1 MQSRYRI
8 PSVHRWLGLIF
19 LCSLASSLWLGYVP
33 FFQSL
38 IEIDTV
44 KRDQLQIDYHIQGR
58 SMNWNQMKTAIT
70 TWQKEFWS
78 VVTAPTTV
86 SSDGRTRSRWIS
98 PPVAAMFPSTVRAD
112 YRQLV
117 QQGIQQY
124 EVGDFQ
130 GAIERWQK
138 ALTFYRK
145 NHNSANAV
153 IVLRKLALAYQQK
166 GESEKART
174 YLDQAL
180 AYYAR
185 VQNLPQEGLLLTE
198 GAQVYSSS
206 GQPREAIAL
215 AHSALLIARTY
226 KDLTLEAAALL
237 SRGEAYRI
245 EGDYKQAIADLQ
257 QSAFLAE
264 QVNNSVYHVSAL
276 KNLGNAYI
284 SLARINYGRAN
295 SAQELGDFD
304 KANLFKKQALSY
316 DYQALEYFDKS
327 INIARIRRD
336 RLGEMRYLLN
346 SIPPTNRTNQS
357 NLSQAKL
364 QQALALF
371 ESLSDPPSKVY
382 AAIELATF
390 VQSSPID
397 TISPLVQFPQK
408 EAQEKSSGLIQ
419 CAVVPLQPD
428 IELTLKLLNQAVLIA
443 HRLQDFSALSFALGN
458 LGHIYECRQEY
469 QQALKLTQQAQSVA
483 IQHLNAK
490 DSLYLW
496 EWQAGR
502 IMKAQNRPVEAIT
515 AYERAVA
522 ALQKVRSDILIANPD
537 LQLDLRDT
545 IEPIYRELI
554 ELKLSL
560 EDDSQNKSKNSNE
573 NLSYVLTTLDTLKVA
588 ELQNYLGKDSIST
601 AVNQKRVDLVGANT
615 AVFSSI
621 ILEDRTAIIVSLPSG
636 QKRFTWI
643 NLDNKSL
650 KQEINEFRIGLE
662 KRSDIIYNPQQA
674 IKLYNWIVR
683 PFTNDLESS
692 RITTLVFI
700 QDGIL
705 RSVPMAALH
714 DGEKFLVEKYAIA
727 TTPSLTLT
735 DLQTVNRENL
745 RALAAGLTKDA
756 IVEGRTYEALTN
768 VRQEI
773 SQVEAQI
780 PASKQLL
787 NEDFT
792 RDRLQDELI
801 HTVYPIIHIA
811 THGEFGSVPEGTF
824 LVTGNN
830 EKLTIADLNNVIRSV
845 AHGPETVELLT
856 LTACDTASGDDLA
869 ALGLAGVALQAGVRS
884 ALASLWSINDAA
896 TVTLVTKFYEEW
908 RNTGMGK
915 AEALGAAQKSLIAVG
930 KKYAHPYYW
939 APLILVGNWL

>member
-8 PSVHRWLGLIF
+8 PSVHRWLRLIF

-38 IEIDTV
+38 IGLD
-44 KRDQLQIDYHIQGR
+44 R
-58 SMNWNQMKTAIT
+58 AI
-70 TWQKEFWS
+70 
-78 VVTAPTTV
+78 
-86 SSDGRTRSRWIS
+86 
-98 PPVAAMFPSTVRAD
+98 
-112 YRQLV
+112 
-117 QQGIQQY
+117 
-124 EVGDFQ
+124 
-130 GAIERWQK
+130 
-138 ALTFYRK
+138 
-145 NHNSANAV
+145 
-153 IVLRKLALAYQQK
+153 
-166 GESEKART
+166 
-174 YLDQAL
+174 
-180 AYYAR
+180 AYYAM
-185 VQNLPQEGLLLTE
+185 QNLPQAQRLLTE
-198 GAQVYSSS
+198 GAQAYSSS
-206 GQPREAIAL
+206 GQPGEAISV
-215 AHSALLIARTY
+215 AHSALLIAHTY
-226 KDLTLEAAALL
+226 KDLTFAAADLL
-237 SRGEAYRI
+237 SRGKADRI

-257 QSAFLAE
+257 QSAFFAE
-264 QVNNSVYHVSAL
+264 QINNSVDRAAAL
-276 KNLGNAYI
+276 NNLGNAYI
-284 SLARINYGRAN
+284 SLARVNYGRAK
-295 SAQELGDFD
+295 SAQELGDLD
-304 KANLFKKQALSY
+304 EANLLKKQALSY
-316 DYQALEYFDKS
+316 DFQALEYFDKS
-327 INIARIRRD
+327 INIARLCRYQV
-336 RLGEMRYLLN
+336 GEMRFLLN
-346 SIPPTNRTNQS
+346 SIPPANRTNQS
-357 NLSQAKL
+357 NLAQAKL

-371 ESLSDPPSKVY
+371 ESLSDSPSKVY
-382 AAIELATF
+382 AAIELARF
-390 VQSSPID
+390 VQSSPVD
-397 TISPLVQFPQK
+397 TISPLAQCPQK
-408 EAQEKSSGLIQ
+408 EAQHQKS
-419 CAVVPLQPD
+419 AVVPLKPD
-428 IELTLKLLNQAVLIA
+428 IELTLKLLNQAVSIA
-443 HRLQDFSALSFALGN
+443 RRLQDFSALSFALGN

-502 IMKAQNRPVEAIT
+502 IMKAQNRPVEAIA
-515 AYERAVA
+515 AYEQAVA

-560 EDDSQNKSKNSNE
+560 EDDSHTSTKNSNE

-615 AVFSSI
+615 AVLNSI

-643 NLDNKSL
+643 NLDRKSL

-674 IKLYNWIVR
+674 QKLYNWIVR
-683 PFTNDLESS
+683 PFINDLESAQ
-692 RITTLVFI
+692 ITTLVFI

-735 DLQTVNRENL
+735 DLQTVNRDNL

-756 IVEGRTYEALTN
+756 IVEGRIYEALTN
-768 VRQEI
+768 VGQEI

-792 RDRLQDELI
+792 RDRLQDELRQ
-801 HTVYPIIHIA
+801 TVYPIIHIA

-830 EKLTIADLNNVIRSV
+830 EKLMIADLNNVIRSV

-915 AEALGAAQKSLIAVG
+915 AEALGAAQKSLIAAG